1 MKFVSRLALSALPLL
16 PACLLAAP
24 YNPAQVS
31 ADARWVIHADV
42 EALRNSKVGQVIVA
56 EIEKAQAEQKNNGI
70 GLNIP
75 RLVSTLTT
83 LTAYGTNFE
92 PDPAKL
98 DGTLVAQ
105 GAPELRK
112 IVESILLQGTLAQAD
127 VFSEVSDLPFPAYAI
142 SDPKLAPEKR
152 TQVII
157 AFPPEALI
165 LVSKSKDSLQRAL
178 AVHRGAL
185 PALDK
190 SKDSPLTRFTANATG
205 AAVFAASAA
214 PADIKFDEKSPQ
226 ARVLQLTKAGSLA
239 LGEKEGMLVALTELS
254 ATSDRNADKLHKILE
269 GLTAMLSLA
278 ESNDRQLAEFLNA
291 TKVTRD
297 NDMVRLKVVYPT
309 EQIVRMTQALANP
322 PPPRKSQPA
331 SITVGAAVAEWTGA
345 EAEPEKEGLA
355 WRTIENVRLANG
367 MLVTLGRTFERVPE
381 TVTPQFER
389 VEIVPSGGGA
399 PLVFGRDLMRT
410 IRNSMLQFSFPGTEG
425 SYTLKV
431 AYKKGTAPNARFA
444 VSTQDPRAE
453 KKDGKK
459 GS

>member
-1 MKFVSRLALSALPLL
+1 MKFVSRLALCALPFT
-16 PACLLAAP
+16 PAALLAAP
-24 YNPAQVS
+24 YNPAHVS
-31 ADARWVIHADV
+31 AEARWVVHADI
-42 EALRNSKVGQVIVA
+42 EALRNSKVGQVLVA

-83 LTAYGTNFE
+83 LTAFGTNFE
-92 PDPAKL
+92 TDPTKL

-105 GAPELRK
+105 GSPELRK
-112 IVESILLQGTLAQAD
+112 IVESILLQGTLAQAE
-127 VFSEVSDLPFPAYAI
+127 VFSEITDLPFPAYAI

-152 TQVII
+152 TQVIV
-157 AFPPEALI
+157 AFPPESLI

-178 AVHRGAL
+178 AVRRGAL

-205 AAVFAASAA
+205 AAIFAASAA

-254 ATSDRNADKLHKILE
+254 ASSDRNADKLQKILE

-297 NDMVRLKVVYPT
+297 NDVVRLKIVYPT
-309 EQIVRMTQALANP
+309 EQIVKMAEALANP
-322 PPPRKSQPA
+322 PPPRKAQPT
-331 SITVGAAVAEWTGA
+331 SITIGKTVAEWSSEDVTPA
-345 EAEPEKEGLA
+345 ADGLL
-355 WRTIENVRLANG
+355 WRTIENVSLTNGAYLAVGSAGKGQLNRIE
-367 MLVTLGRTFERVPE
+367 VVPAA
-381 TVTPQFER
+381 
-389 VEIVPSGGGA
+389 GGA
-399 PLVFGRDLMRT
+399 PLAFRRD
-410 IRNSMLQFSFPGTEG
+410 MLQPTRNGIRQIAFPGADGT
-425 SYTLKV
+425 YTLKV
-431 AYKKGTAPNARFA
+431 AYAAPSEGVTRYAISVRDP
-444 VSTQDPRAE
+444 QDE
-453 KKDGKK
+453 QKSGKRSK
-459 GS
+459 